1 MYSIE
6 AETLPKF
13 DYELCEKCEK
23 AMEDA
28 GLIGMTTQEM
38 YETDAQFGFDFGL
51 NLMWVGNYI
60 VRESEKDNDHPKV
73 ITLQPYEGEPVPHP
87 TIEGVTE
94 TKAGM
99 KFAKMDLATDKII
112 SYVELTT
119 EDILA
124 ADWTIAKVN
133 EIRFLE
139 EQLEELDK

>member
-28 GLIGMTTQEM
+28 GLVGMTTQEM

-60 VRESEKDNDHPKV
+60 VRESEKDKDHPKV
-73 ITLQPYEGEPVPHP
+73 IALKLYEGTPTPHP
-87 TIEGVTE
+87 TMEGIVE
-94 TKAGM
+94 TNSCM
-99 KFAKMDLATDKII
+99 KFAKIDLATDKII

-119 EDILA
+119 EDIIA

-133 EIRFLE
+133 EA
-139 EQLEELDK
+139 ELLMNQHTEAE